1 MSKNKVSS
9 WTRALVLCL
18 PHGRKEG
25 TGEGQQAFPGATLH
39 CSLLFSSVMSLV
51 VVHSFVEALAQ
62 EETFEEKKKTRLFGI
77 VFPYYIPILQNRND
91 FILIVYYSST
101 FVEARK
107 KKRCLFKL

>member
-1 MSKNKVSS
+1 MSKNEVSS
-9 WTRALVLCL
+9 WTQALALCL

-39 CSLLFSSVMSLV
+39 CSLLFSSVVSLV

-62 EETFEEKKKTRLFGI
+62 EETFEKKKTRLFGI

-107 KKRCLFKL
+107 KKKKMPL

>member
-9 WTRALVLCL
+9 WTRALALCL

-62 EETFEEKKKTRLFGI
+62 EETFEEKKKKHDSLGLF
-77 VFPYYIPILQNRND
+77 F
-91 FILIVYYSST
+91 LIIYRFYRIETTS
-101 FVEARK
+101 F
-107 KKRCLFKL
+107 